1 MATLHEFGG
10 GKASAGS
17 EILTAVAL
25 SVFLEEKWPTITFC
39 YSPPPPQVIHI
50 RDNRDE
56 FGHHLFPSTAAAGRF
71 AHSVPNLLAWEVP
84 KVKTQPGHLLNNA
97 LSIAFPK

>member
-1 MATLHEFGG
+1 MANYNLLLF
-10 GKASAGS
+10 
-17 EILTAVAL
+17 
-25 SVFLEEKWPTITFC
+25 
-39 YSPPPPQVIHI
+39 PPHPQVIHI

-56 FGHHLFPSTAAAGRF
+56 FGPYLFPSTAAAGRS